1 MPDKFRSPAT
11 LYDKLWNAHVVK
23 QQAGHPAVLYVDL
36 HLLHDGTYRRAFQIL
51 SKRGLKVERP
61 QATVAVVDHCI
72 PSHSSFTAASL
83 RGKKNVYADVV
94 SGLVDVCKEHGIEVY
109 EPGDV
114 HQGIVHVI
122 GPELGMTQPGMT
134 VACAD
139 SHATTHGALGALGL
153 AIGTTQVLHVLASQC
168 VLQKKASNLNIRVEG
183 VLPPSTSAKDLVLGI
198 LAMHGTM
205 LGVGH
210 AIEFSGS
217 TVRAMSMEQ
226 RMTLC
231 NMSAELSAR
240 AALIAPDQ
248 VTFDYLR
255 GREFS
260 PAGQSWNEACK
271 RWSIFHTD
279 EGAQFDVT
287 IDVDASRISPMVTFG
302 TSPDMGVEISGVV
315 PDPQT
320 VISEERRKA
329 LCIALDYMGLL
340 PGTAITSLPVNVVF
354 IGSCTNSRIEDIRA
368 AACVLGQGK
377 VAEGVRLLV
386 VAGSEKIKRQAERE
400 GLDQVVMQAGGE
412 WGEPGCSLCVGMNDE
427 LVAPGQYVASTSNRN
442 FQGRQ
447 GPGARTLLMSPITA
461 AASALNGR
469 VTDPRRYA
477 VI

>member
-1 MPDKFRSPAT
+1 MSDKYRLPET
-11 LYDKLWNAHVVK
+11 LYDKLWNAHVVT

-36 HLLHDGTYRRAFQIL
+36 HLLHDGTYRRAFQML
-51 SKRGLKVERP
+51 AERGLKVERP

-83 RGKKNVYADVV
+83 RGKKNVYVDVV
-94 SGLVDVCKEHGIEVY
+94 SGLIDVCQVHGIRVY
-109 EPGDV
+109 KPGDAN
-114 HQGIVHVI
+114 QGIVHVI
-122 GPELGMTQPGMT
+122 GPELGLTQPGMT

-139 SHATTHGALGALGL
+139 SHTTTHGALGALGL

-168 VLQKKASNLNIRVEG
+168 VLQRKASNLNIRVEG
-183 VLPPSTSAKDLVLGI
+183 VLSPGTSAKDLVLAI
-198 LAMHGTM
+198 LSVHGTM
-205 LGVGH
+205 LGVGQ

-231 NMSAELSAR
+231 NMGAELSAR

-260 PAGQSWNEACK
+260 PAGKSWEEACN
-271 RWSIFHTD
+271 RWSLFCTD
-279 EGAQFDVT
+279 EGGQFDVT
-287 IDVDASRISPMVTFG
+287 IDVDASLISPMVTYG

-315 PDPQT
+315 PDPED
-320 VISEERRKA
+320 VPSEERRKA
-329 LCIALDYMGLL
+329 LVIALEYMGLR
-340 PGTAITSLPVNVVF
+340 PGDSVTSLPVNVVF

-368 AACVLGQGK
+368 AASVLCQGK

-386 VAGSEKIKRQAERE
+386 VPGSEKIKRQAEVE
-400 GLDQVVMQAGGE
+400 GLDQVVIQSGGE

-427 LVAPGQYVASTSNRN
+427 LVAPGKYVASTSNRN